1 MVPPGV
7 RKLETTLKGNSTLRK
22 KQSLR
27 VVPLALCGRSVER
40 AKSVHGSQSESGQS
54 LKKPPEP
61 GPRLPGPEA
70 HSGGLRQ
77 MDRCHVR
84 VAEMMAARYVP
95 VGRSRQDGVRGS
107 FRLDLPLRRRI

>member
-54 LKKPPEP
+54 LKKPSEYGLQAPC
-61 GPRLPGPEA
+61 
-70 HSGGLRQ
+70 SGR
-77 MDRCHVR
+77 
-84 VAEMMAARYVP
+84 A
-95 VGRSRQDGVRGS
+95 
-107 FRLDLPLRRRI
+107 LRRSASDGSLSCTRGRDDGCPMRARREEPTGWGSRFV